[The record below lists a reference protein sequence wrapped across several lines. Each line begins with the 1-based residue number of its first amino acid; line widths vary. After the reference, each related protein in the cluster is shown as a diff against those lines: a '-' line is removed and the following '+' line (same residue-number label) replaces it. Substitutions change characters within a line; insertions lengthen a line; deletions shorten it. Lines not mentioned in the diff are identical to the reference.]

1 MVKSGGCAYSI
12 SCTTRPPRGG
22 EINGKDYHFLSVK
35 EFENKVEND
44 DFLEHAEVHG
54 HLYGTLKSSVE
65 EQLRAGIDILIDIDV
80 QGAALIRNCEDEAI
94 QVALTDLFILPP
106 STTELESRLRGRGT
120 EDEGQLALRM
130 QNAIAEMKH
139 WPAYIYTLISGT
151 PDEDLAKFSVIIQ
164 AERLRSSRRCRPGHS
179 SKAPQ

>member
-1 MVKSGGCAYSI
+1 MAK
-12 SCTTRPPRGG
+12 TTTSSRLR
-22 EINGKDYHFLSVK
+22 NLKTK
-35 EFENKVEND
+35 WKMMT
-44 DFLEHAEVHG
+44 FLEHAEVHG

-130 QNAIAEMKH
+130 ENAIAEMKH
-139 WPAYIYTLISGT
+139 WPAYIYTLISG
-151 PDEDLAKFSVIIQ
+151 D
-164 AERLRSSRRCRPGHS
+164 SR
-179 SKAPQ
+179 